1 MLRIAHRTLHT
12 KTIRFQ
18 SPRCAAANPQRCEQ
32 SSKKHHDK
40 LRNHTLQAHTVLE
53 TATLTTKI
61 HITTLPKNNFAHKT
75 YLAYVSN
82 KHLENH
88 IGDMRFSQKFKTY
101 GHAFQTSHQ
110 SVFAFVASNPVPKKH
125 GSRPERWCQVATS
138 DQQNR
143 KTTVNNKTHIWNN
156 VCKTSNWRSQV
167 RFCV

>member
-1 MLRIAHRTLHT
+1 MVELDVSCRMLRIAHRTQHT
-12 KTIRFQ
+12 YTISFQ

-32 SSKKHHDK
+32 SSKKHHDR

-88 IGDMRFSQKFKTY
+88 IGDMRFSQKRRRTDMRFKPRTTVSLRSSPVSQ
-101 GHAFQTSHQ
+101 FQ
-110 SVFAFVASNPVPKKH
+110 KH
-125 GSRPERWCQVATS
+125 GNRRERWRQL
-138 DQQNR
+138 Q
-143 KTTVNNKTHIWNN
+143 
-156 VCKTSNWRSQV
+156 
-167 RFCV
+167 